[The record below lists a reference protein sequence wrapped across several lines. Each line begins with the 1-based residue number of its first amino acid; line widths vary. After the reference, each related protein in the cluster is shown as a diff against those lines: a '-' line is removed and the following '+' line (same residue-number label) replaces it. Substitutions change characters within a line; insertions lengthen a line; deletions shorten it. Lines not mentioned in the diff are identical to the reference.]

1 MRFVRKSSVFRVYER
16 RGTLVR
22 IKHEIMS
29 QGTLSGFS
37 QAAKYLEQTERSLN
51 EHQRD
56 IITNSRQPALEAA
69 FSAWQSSQ
77 FYDSDGEATQPVS
90 HATFRAS
97 CRLIESLPL
106 GFPSPTVTAE
116 PDGHLNLEWYK
127 NPRRIL
133 SVSISPTGTLHWAA
147 LIGSEDPRG
156 SCRFLDELPQTILYW
171 IGRVYAG

>member
-1 MRFVRKSSVFRVYER
+1 
-16 RGTLVR
+16 
-22 IKHEIMS
+22 MS

-56 IITNSRQPALEAA
+56 AITNSRQPALEEA
-69 FSAWQSSQ
+69 FDAWQSRESD
-77 FYDSDGEATQPVS
+77 DSGDVESQPVS
-90 HATFRAS
+90 HATFRAA
-97 CRLIESLPL
+97 CQLIASLPL

-133 SVSISPTGTLHWAA
+133 SVSVSPSGTLHWAA